1 MRAFLMVHQLGSFT
15 KAAEQLHITQAGL
28 SALIKELEAQLGSRL
43 FERTTRRVSLTPQG
57 LIFLP
62 VVQHMDQQLASVVRA
77 IGDYDHQAQRTLRIA
92 ASPVMVN
99 GILPLVLKRHAIHH
113 PDDII
118 ELIDVARQ
126 DVLPEVEQ
134 GNADLGMGL
143 FLRQVS
149 GLKFFRIF
157 STALMLVSPIAGA
170 HEPAPLQSSIDWADV
185 PADALIRLSQDNP
198 LQQWIDS
205 RLLAAGNPVMPNARS
220 RRFHNIESCIAM
232 VEMGQG
238 HFIAPD
244 FVVPVCKR
252 YSVALRSIA
261 SPDTSVDFYVIQRAG
276 ASLGAVA
283 RDFVDSCLQALADS
297 AIGTQYNALQPADF
311 VGS

>member
-1 MRAFLMVHQLGSFT
+1 MRAFLMVHQSGSFT

-28 SALIKELEAQLGSRL
+28 SALIKELETQLGSRL

-62 VVQHMDQQLASVVRA
+62 IVQHMDQQLDSVVRT
-77 IGDYDHQAQRTLRIA
+77 ISDYEHQAQRTLRIA

-99 GILPLVLKRHAIHH
+99 GILPLVLKRHASHH

-118 ELIDVARQ
+118 ELLDVARQ

-157 STALMLVSPIAGA
+157 STALMLVSP
-170 HEPAPLQSSIDWADV
+170 
-185 PADALIRLSQDNP
+185 
-198 LQQWIDS
+198 
-205 RLLAAGNPVMPNARS
+205 M
-220 RRFHNIESCIAM
+220 C
-232 VEMGQG
+232 
-238 HFIAPD
+238 
-244 FVVPVCKR
+244 
-252 YSVALRSIA
+252 LR
-261 SPDTSVDFYVIQRAG
+261 TH
-276 ASLGAVA
+276 
-283 RDFVDSCLQALADS
+283 
-297 AIGTQYNALQPADF
+297 
-311 VGS
+311 